1 MKIPNISD
9 GQAQIV
15 IGIAAIGVA
24 LYAIYQVSSGVRKVT
39 DGVGNGVKAVKDS
52 VVDFV
57 TDEKNPINGA
67 AKTVVGEQRL
77 QKGFDKIFDFFNPDI
92 KKQRQAVEST
102 LKPSVKLSPMLTAES
117 YQPVDGFRFYQAGN
131 KK

>member
-15 IGIAAIGVA
+15 IGLAALGVA
-24 LYAIYQVSSGVRKVT
+24 VYAIYQVKSAVGSVG
-39 DGVGNGVKAVKDS
+39 DGAKNVKDA
-52 VVDFV
+52 VVNFV
-57 TDEKNPINGA
+57 SDEKNPINGA
-67 AKTVVGEQRL
+67 AKSMVGESRL

-92 KKQRQAVEST
+92 KKQREQVEKSYAG
-102 LKPSVKLSPMLTAES
+102 KPAAKLSPLLTTAVFE
-117 YQPVDGFRFYQAGN
+117 PTTEFRFYQAG